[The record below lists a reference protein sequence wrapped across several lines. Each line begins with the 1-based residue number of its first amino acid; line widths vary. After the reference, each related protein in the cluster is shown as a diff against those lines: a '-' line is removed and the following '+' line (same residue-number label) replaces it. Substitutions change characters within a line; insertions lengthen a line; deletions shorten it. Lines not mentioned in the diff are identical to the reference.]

1 MMGFGFGDG
10 ISSLLWSLSML
21 VSMLMP
27 VVIIVGVVYLGLSLF
42 ERRKKVSV
50 GEYDTPE
57 PLVILKKRYANGE
70 ISKEDFSSMKEDLLR
85 G

>member
-1 MMGFGFGDG
+1 
-10 ISSLLWSLSML
+10 
-21 VSMLMP
+21 
-27 VVIIVGVVYLGLSLF
+27 VGVVYLGLSLF

-57 PLVILKKRYANGE
+57 PLVLLKKRYANGE
-70 ISKEDFSSMKEDLLR
+70 ISKEDFSNMKENLLR

>member
-42 ERRKKVSV
+42 EGEKKC
-50 GEYDTPE
+50 
-57 PLVILKKRYANGE
+57 PLVNMIHR
-70 ISKEDFSSMKEDLLR
+70 SR
-85 G
+85 W